1 MTELLLLLAF
11 EKAGKSGNLIGIWLF
26 MFLLPTFIM
35 IMINIFKSC
44 LPQPATVTPNVNLDC
59 PPEIETSSSV
69 QITFVEEPQHEKL
82 TREEQ
87 WKVIAD
93 ATMEKAMQGDKAAR
107 DWVTRHIFT
116 DPVEPAASSSPFV
129 SDAVDALKSIGY
141 KPSDVKKLALE
152 LSEQNEYSSLEELIQ
167 DIIKSC

>member
-1 MTELLLLLAF
+1 MTESLLLLAF
-11 EKAGKSGNLIGIWLF
+11 EKSARGASLSGIFLF
-26 MFLLPTFIM
+26 MFLLPALIM
-35 IMINIFKSC
+35 IMINMFKVLRSE
-44 LPQPATVTPNVNLDC
+44 PATVTPNVNFDYS
-59 PPEIETSSSV
+59 PEIETSASV
-69 QITFVEEPQHEKL
+69 QVTFVEEPQHKKL

-93 ATMEKAMQGDKAAR
+93 ATMEKAMEGDKAAR

-129 SDAVDALKSIGY
+129 KDAVDALKGVGY
-141 KPSDVKKLALE
+141 KSSDVKKLALE

-167 DIIKSC
+167 DIIKNC

>member
-1 MTELLLLLAF
+1 MPELLLLLAF
-11 EKAGKSGNLIGIWLF
+11 EKSARGASLSGIFLF
-26 MFLLPTFIM
+26 AFLLPFLIFIV
-35 IMINIFKSC
+35 INIVKS
-44 LPQPATVTPNVNLDC
+44 LSSKPMQLTTPFQPEHTPEL
-59 PPEIETSSSV
+59 EASASV

-116 DPVEPAASSSPFV
+116 DPVEPAASSFPFV
-129 SDAVDALKSIGY
+129 NDAVDALKSIGY
-141 KPSDVKKLALE
+141 KSSEVKKLALK